1 MTCADELIQ
10 KGPRNKGL
18 SRALQVTEKV
28 EPMRKTSDL
37 LLELAADVHAEF
49 ARPKI
54 PTWWKS
60 SDGLVLV
67 TPGED

>member
-1 MTCADELIQ
+1 MIPR
-10 KGPRNKGL
+10 GPRNKGL
-18 SRALQVTEKV
+18 SRALQVTEKA
-28 EPMRKTSDL
+28 EPLRKTSDF

-49 ARPKI
+49 ARPRV

-67 TPGED
+67 TPGDD